1 MRAQKACLEC
11 LKRQTEHFLSLQGLD
26 SDKKRWSLEC
36 EHILSAYQGSAQ
48 TPPQIAIEV
57 YEKLAQFMGVKDP
70 FLSIKQESVKK
81 AEIICAQIL
90 ENYPA
95 PDFNA
100 QNPDSISKRLEW
112 AIKIAILGNVIDYG
126 SQSEFSFENA
136 DFGFENLSFGDFAL
150 EPFMQRLQNAR
161 SLLYLADNAGEN
173 VFDGVL
179 MHTLKELYPELQL
192 YYALRSQPIIN
203 DLSMEDLAW
212 VTSSSVHGLCEVVD
226 SGVRSPGFVLEDA
239 GERGKALFAQADVI
253 LAKGMGNFECLE
265 SRKDPRLFLLFKIK
279 CDVVASFCALP
290 RGMMVF
296 KHNVEGVI
304 C

>member
-1 MRAQKACLEC
+1 MRAQKACLAC
-11 LKRQTEHFLSLQGLD
+11 LKRQTEHFLSAQGVD
-26 SDKKRWSLEC
+26 SQIWRAEC
-36 EHILSAYQGSAQ
+36 DQILSSYQDSALC
-48 TPPQIAIEV
+48 PPQIAIEV
-57 YEKLAQFMGVKDP
+57 YEKLAEFMGVKDP

-100 QNPDSISKRLEW
+100 QNLDSVSKRLEW

-126 SQSEFSFENA
+126 SQSAFSFENA
-136 DFGFENLSFGDFAL
+136 DFGFENLNFGDFAL
-150 EPFMQRLQNAR
+150 KPFMQRIQNAK

-179 MHTLKELYPELQL
+179 IRTLKELYPELQI

-203 DLSMEDLAW
+203 DLSMADLSW
-212 VTSSSVHGLCEVVD
+212 VYPQGVEGLCEVVD
-226 SGVRSPGFVLEDA
+226 SGVRSPGFVPEDA
-239 GERGKALFAQADVI
+239 GERGKVLFAQADVI

-265 SRKDPRLFLLFKIK
+265 SHKDSRLFLLFKVK

-290 RGMMVF
+290 LGTMVF

>member
-11 LKRQTEHFLSLQGLD
+11 LKRQTEHFLSLHGLD

-36 EHILSAYQGSAQ
+36 EHILSAYQDSTQ

-57 YEKLAQFMGVKDP
+57 YEKLAKFMGVKDP
-70 FLSIKQESVKK
+70 FLAIKQESVKK

-90 ENYPA
+90 ESYPA
-95 PDFNA
+95 PEFHF
-100 QNPDSISKRLEW
+100 QNLDSISKRLEW

-136 DFGFENLSFGDFAL
+136 DFGFENLNFGNFAL
-150 EPFMQRLQNAR
+150 EPFMRKIQNAE

-173 VFDGVL
+173 VFDWVL
-179 MHTLKELYPELQL
+179 IHTLKELYPKLHI
-192 YYALRSQPIIN
+192 YYALRSKPIIN
-203 DLSMEDLAW
+203 DLSIEDLVW
-212 VTSSSVHGLCEVVD
+212 VNFAGGHELCEVID
-226 SGVRSPGFVLEDA
+226 SGVKSPGFVPEDA
-239 GERGKALFAQADVI
+239 GERGKALFDQADVI

-265 SRKDPRLFLLFKIK
+265 SHKDPRLFLLFKIK

>member
-26 SDKKRWSLEC
+26 SVKERWSLEC
-36 EHILSAYQGSAQ
+36 EHILSAYQGSVK

-57 YEKLAQFMGVKDP
+57 YEKLAQFMGVRDP

-81 AEIICAQIL
+81 AEVICAQIL
-90 ENYPA
+90 ESYPI
-95 PDFNA
+95 PEFNF
-100 QNPDSISKRLEW
+100 QNPDSVFKRLEW
-112 AIKIAILGNVIDYG
+112 AIRIAILGNVIDYG

-150 EPFMQRLQNAR
+150 KPFMQKLQNAR
-161 SLLYLADNAGEN
+161 NLLYLADNAGEN
-173 VFDGVL
+173 VFDWVL
-179 MHTLKELYPELQL
+179 MRTLKELYPELQI
-192 YYALRSQPIIN
+192 YYALRSKPIIN
-203 DLSMEDLAW
+203 DLSIEDLNW
-212 VTSSSVHGLCEVVD
+212 VHFSSVHELCEVVD
-226 SGVRSPGFVLEDA
+226 SGVRSPGFVFEDA
-239 GERGKALFAQADVI
+239 EGRGKALFTQADVI

-265 SRKDPRLFLLFKIK
+265 SHKDPRLFLLFKIK

-296 KHNVEGVI
+296 KHNV
-304 C
+304 